1 MSYMLTVATAF
12 SRGSIFAALTAK
24 LPLPQ
29 IPIAPMPLRST
40 KSRVPRKSAA
50 ALKSSAYISGETV
63 LRGSPSLSPQNDRS
77 MASVTNPRSAIL
89 IA

>member
-40 KSRVPRKSAA
+40 NSRVP
-50 ALKSSAYISGETV
+50 LKSSAYISGETV